1 MQRQVEDARHS
12 GGGVKARE
20 LRVWAPKSN
29 SITSQ
34 FCLSPRN
41 KEVYHTKLG

>member
-20 LRVWAPKSN
+20 GLGPQKQFHHVTILSKS
-29 SITSQ
+29 
-34 FCLSPRN
+34 P
-41 KEVYHTKLG
+41 E